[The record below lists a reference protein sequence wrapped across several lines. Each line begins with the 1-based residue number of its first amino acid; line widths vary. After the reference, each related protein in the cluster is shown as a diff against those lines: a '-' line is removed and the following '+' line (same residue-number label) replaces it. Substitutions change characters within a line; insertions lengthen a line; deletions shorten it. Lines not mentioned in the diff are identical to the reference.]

1 MVLMPFLPRTHEI
14 PAGVKHERFH
24 IRPITIHDAVRDFD
38 AVMSSAARLR
48 ERFPLWGWPP
58 GDMTLEDNLID
69 LAWHQKEALLRRS
82 FNYAVMS
89 PDGSRLLGCVY
100 VDPPEKRGA
109 DADVS
114 FWVRADEEGTGLEEE
129 LEPVVRAWLDEAW
142 PYASVRWPG
151 RDVSWEEW
159 DLLPDVLPA
168 GG

>member
-1 MVLMPFLPRTHEI
+1 MSFLPRTHEI
-14 PAGVKHERFH
+14 PAGVEHERFR
-24 IRPITIHDAVRDFD
+24 IRPITVHDAVRDFD

-48 ERFPLWGWPP
+48 ERFPLWGGWPLD
-58 GDMTLEDNLID
+58 DMTLEDNLID

-100 VDPPEKRGA
+100 VDPPERQGA

-114 FWVRADEEGTGLEEE
+114 LWVRADEEGTGLEEE
-129 LEPVVRAWLDEAW
+129 LEPVVRAWLREAW

-151 RDVSWEEW
+151 REISWREW
-159 DLLPDVLPA
+159 DLLPPYP
-168 GG
+168 GGS